1 MVLNVIDT
9 KALVAA
15 CSHNKL
21 EPNENGQYN
30 VQEFT
35 FKVKLGFQSNNC
47 LDLFTLDIKERKD
60 DDGKVIQESK
70 SLSLVNPATAGEHAR
85 YIVTKLKPID
95 MEIAHAALTD
105 KLKKRVANGALA
117 LTQCIDSH
125 TFKLISN
132 LPGPHP
138 CVMLAHIMNS
148 YQPVNVATKNELILA
163 FNSFNAAD
171 PKHDGSFE
179 MFCSNFNSLNNDL
192 KVRGEP
198 PKTIDTLK
206 ATFLN
211 AIRVAKT
218 SCHQGLD

>member
-1 MVLNVIDT
+1 MVLNAIDT

-47 LDLFTLDIKERKD
+47 LDLFTLDIKERKG
-60 DDGKVIQESK
+60 DDGKVVQEPK
-70 SLSLVNPATAGEHAR
+70 SLSLVDPATAGEHALAGTS
-85 YIVTKLKPID
+85 VTKLKPID
-95 MEIAHAALTD
+95 IKAAHAALTD

-138 CVMLAHIMNS
+138 CVMLAHI
-148 YQPVNVATKNELILA
+148 
-163 FNSFNAAD
+163 
-171 PKHDGSFE
+171 
-179 MFCSNFNSLNNDL
+179 
-192 KVRGEP
+192 R
-198 PKTIDTLK
+198 
-206 ATFLN
+206 
-211 AIRVAKT
+211 IRISPSMWRRKM
-218 SCHQGLD
+218 S